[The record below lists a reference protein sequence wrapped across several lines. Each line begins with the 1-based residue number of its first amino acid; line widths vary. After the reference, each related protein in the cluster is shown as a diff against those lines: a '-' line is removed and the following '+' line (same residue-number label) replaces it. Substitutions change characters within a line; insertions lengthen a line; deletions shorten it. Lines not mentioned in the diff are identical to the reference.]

1 VTPRTDAVIGELFIE
16 AGNYKAMYYKAL
28 DYWNAMS
35 EHARALERELN
46 AKYPHWTCKTHG
58 DFDARVEVGC
68 PHCVRELRD
77 AALREGVPRDAARL
91 HDYPRLLAFFDKYA
105 LGPKSKPSCLVCGRD
120 DYDAPPA
127 IQHLELPGIVVCLK
141 CRDAAQEGTPT

>member
-1 VTPRTDAVIGELFIE
+1 VDRVTPRTDAVIGELFIE

-35 EHARALERELN
+35 EHARALELELN

-77 AALREGVPRDAARL
+77 AALREGVPRDAMTDVVRRL
-91 HDYPRLLAFFDKYA
+91 YKWLEAPSDKGGCNLDHVPQSFMDAWQDADLRLEEID
-105 LGPKSKPSCLVCGRD
+105 R
-120 DYDAPPA
+120 
-127 IQHLELPGIVVCLK
+127 
-141 CRDAAQEGTPT
+141 RAAQEGTPT

>member
-1 VTPRTDAVIGELFIE
+1 VDKVRLAQLIAIIEPRNWRYDAHGAITCQNDDTSLGDLTEI
-16 AGNYKAMYYKAL
+16 ASAL
-28 DYWNAMS
+28 RSY
-35 EHARALERELN
+35 
-46 AKYPHWTCKTHG
+46 
-58 DFDARVEVGC
+58 
-68 PHCVRELRD
+68 

-141 CRDAAQEGTPT
+141 CRDAAQEGTP

>member
-1 VTPRTDAVIGELFIE
+1 MFNDIPPLKSGRGIEQHRNSASIQTVHGRQYAVVDRPIC
-16 AGNYKAMYYKAL
+16 
-28 DYWNAMS
+28 DYEQA
-35 EHARALERELN
+35 
-46 AKYPHWTCKTHG
+46 
-58 DFDARVEVGC
+58 VQ
-68 PHCVRELRD
+68 LRD
-77 AALREGVPRDAARL
+77 WLNAALREGVPRDAARL

>member
-1 VTPRTDAVIGELFIE
+1 MTHKSATTPRTDAVLSSDHYAKDLLEL
-16 AGNYKAMYYKAL
+16 
-28 DYWNAMS
+28 
-35 EHARALERELN
+35 ARTLEREL
-46 AKYPHWTCKTHG
+46 
-58 DFDARVEVGC
+58 
-68 PHCVRELRD
+68 

-141 CRDAAQEGTPT
+141 CRDAAQEGTP